1 MTTSGFVLAE
11 RHRPWAT
18 NLAIVALGLIL
29 FAGLNARSGRVEA
42 NDGLGWDGR
51 QYAHMVTGRV
61 QDGTVATQ
69 TRPLLPLLT
78 RIPYYAGLDIIPAFQ
93 VMNFFYAAVLYF
105 FLCLLLDLYGVAP
118 LHKAYFVITVALCI
132 ATSKMFAFYPTLI
145 DLGGLAV
152 LSAATYVVLTKAGWA
167 ACVAALLAVVARELG
182 VALAFFGFHR
192 ELRQGRG
199 IVRPLL
205 TYMPAVVAMVL
216 IRQWASATN
225 LGDRDRALL
234 TAGDFIGNLALW
246 RDLAFVAFFA
256 YFLLTLLGGVTLLL
270 VLKPVW
276 GVRRIAAT
284 PELATFAAII
294 LAATAV
300 GNADIWRYLAFLLP
314 VIAILYAGYVRDH
327 RPGLLVLAAALL
339 FTLASQRPFTRM
351 DMTRYFRDWFPVYV
365 SRTDDATQ
373 AFWSTWRLRMFWTA
387 GSAVALV
394 IVERTMRRRE
404 VRFVR
409 RHDAAIGAP
418 HPAPPPTD

>member
-1 MTTSGFVLAE
+1 M
-11 RHRPWAT
+11 T
-18 NLAIVALGLIL
+18 NLAIVALGLML
-29 FAGLNARSGRVEA
+29 FASLNARSGRVEA

-78 RIPYYAGLDIIPAFQ
+78 RIPYYAGLDVITAFQ
-93 VMNFFYAAVLYF
+93 VMNFVYAAVLYYS
-105 FLCLLLDLYGVAP
+105 LCLLLDLYDVTAV
-118 LHKAYFVITVALCI
+118 HKAYFVATVALCI

-152 LSAATYVVLTKAGWA
+152 LSAATYVVLTNSGWV
-167 ACVAALLAVVARELG
+167 ACVAALLAVLARELG
-182 VALAFFGFHR
+182 VALAFFGLHR

-199 IVRPLL
+199 VVRPLL
-205 TYMPAVVAMVL
+205 TYVPAVVAMVL
-216 IRQWASATN
+216 IRQWASVSN

-234 TAGDFIGNLALW
+234 TARDFVANLALW
-246 RDLAFVAFFA
+246 RDAAFVAFFV
-256 YFLLTLLGGVTLLL
+256 YFLLTLVGGVTLLL

-276 GVRRIAAT
+276 AVRRMTAT

-327 RPGLLVLAAALL
+327 RPGLLVLSAALV
-339 FTLASQRPFTRM
+339 FTLVTQQPFTQM

-365 SRTDDATQ
+365 SRTDDATS
-373 AFWSTWRLRMFWTA
+373 AFWEMWRLRLGLTA
-387 GSAVALV
+387 GGAVALA
-394 IVERTMRRRE
+394 IVQWTMQRRQAHGARPN
-404 VRFVR
+404 
-409 RHDAAIGAP
+409 DASMGEP
-418 HPAPPPTD
+418 NPVQPLTD